1 MRLAR
6 SLVSLPR
13 VSRRAPL
20 LRRSLHLP
28 VLLAD
33 TATAVNPTLETFLKV
48 VPPLAFQVVILSPLQ
63 AIRKFREEKTTGSVS
78 PVPYAA
84 MCANGAIWCTYGL
97 MTNDPTIWAPN
108 IPACLGGAFYSQ
120 QFFAHR
126 APDAP
131 PTLPVFAGFGSIAGG
146 CATAA
151 LVQTPE
157 QAAMTIGYIGS
168 AVCVVMFTGP
178 LAAIRT
184 VLAERSAASIPPAF
198 SLASATNCALWVS
211 YGYIVIGD
219 AFIWVPNAAGFAAST
234 AQLGLWLHFGS
245 SPPAVAAAADAETAA
260 DGARAEAAGTSRSAG
275 AGGDADLEK
284 RRAQMIAAVVA
295 HTRK

>member
-1 MRLAR
+1 MRR
-6 SLVSLPR
+6 G
-13 VSRRAPL
+13 
-20 LRRSLHLP
+20 LHLP

-33 TATAVNPTLETFLKV
+33 TATAINPSLETFLKV

-84 MCANGAIWCTYGL
+84 MCANGAIWSTYGV

-108 IPACLGGAFYSQ
+108 IPAFIAGAFYSQ

-131 PTLPVFAGFGSIAGG
+131 PTLPVFAGFGTVAGG

-157 QAAMTIGYIGS
+157 QAAMTIGYVGS
-168 AVCVVMFTGP
+168 AVCVVMFSGP

-184 VLAERSAASIPPAF
+184 VLAEKSAASIPPAF

-211 YGYIVIGD
+211 YGYLVIGD
-219 AFIWVPNAAGFAAST
+219 AFIWVPNVAGFAAST
-234 AQLGLWLHFGS
+234 AQIGLWLHFGS
-245 SPPAVAAAADAETAA
+245 APRAEAVAVEDETAA
-260 DGARAEAAGTSRSAG
+260 DARSAEAGTSAV
-275 AGGDADLEK
+275 GDDDLEK
-284 RRAQMIAAVVA
+284 RRAQKIAAVVSQ
-295 HTRK
+295 TRR